1 MNNQEA
7 HFTFSVSTLE
17 PDTFHVVRFTGTEGL
32 SRLYQFDLT
41 LLSENASVDFGKA
54 LSGTAKFTI
63 KRQEGGDLVWHGILR
78 DFQQLQMADKHVIYR
93 AVLVP
98 KAWQLTLTRHN
109 QIFLDQDVTQN
120 ISQCLSDGGLS
131 QGLDFEL
138 SASHS
143 YDKREYVCQYNETH
157 FNFASRW
164 MERNGFYFFFDQS
177 GQQEKLEVTDSLNV
191 HNPHP
196 GGDTLTYAEQ
206 SGLDAD
212 IVGKA
217 AKNFRCEQRRLPREV
232 LLKDYN
238 YQTPSLDIQG
248 KALVSQDGS
257 GTVYTHGGHLRT
269 VSEATSLADLRAQGF
284 KCREQVFFGESNAPF
299 LQPGYVTTLE
309 KHYRDSF
316 NQKYLLIE
324 VKHEGAQESWLVS
337 GMGAA
342 GLGDRLFYRNAFA
355 AIPAGV
361 QFRSELTTPKPLIDG
376 ALKAVID
383 AEGSGQ
389 YAELDDQGRYKVIM
403 PFDLSGRNEG
413 HASTWLRMIQP
424 YAGQNHG
431 MHFPLHK
438 GTEVAVIH
446 YEGDPDQPVIAGAV
460 PNPETPSMVTSGNQT
475 MANITSAG
483 GNLIH
488 IQDQQGS
495 ERILLHSTAKGDYI
509 RIGAHNDPASF
520 SDVMSEMANDGINLT
535 TPQWFN
541 VKAEFANQIVLADN
555 TQTTL
560 GVYSCNAIGANITFI
575 VGMSITTNCAVH
587 TEFSPVWKEMRASV
601 QEAATQKDQIYAD
614 LLVTVGQ
621 HTTTIGQH
629 DVTIGQH
636 TQTIGQHDN
645 TIGQHT
651 QTIGQHDN
659 TIGQHTQTIG
669 QHDQTIGQHTLT
681 IGQHDQTIGQHTLTI
696 GQHDQTIGQH
706 TQTIGE
712 LEQNAGEIT
721 SMAAD
726 VSNLWGVVS
735 VVAGEVGFV

>member
-1 MNNQEA
+1 MPAEQP

-17 PDTFHVVRFTGTEGL
+17 ADTFHVVRFTGTEGL
-32 SRLYQFDLT
+32 SRLYQFNLT
-41 LLSENASVDFGKA
+41 LLSEKTSVDFRKA
-54 LSGTAKFTI
+54 LSGTATFTV
-63 KRQEGGDLVWHGILR
+63 KRPEGGDLTWHGILR
-78 DFQQLQMADKHVIYR
+78 GFQQLQQAGKHVFYQ
-93 AVLVP
+93 AMLVP
-98 KAWQLTLTRHN
+98 KAWLLTQAQHN
-109 QIFLDQDVTQN
+109 QIFLNQDIPAT
-120 ISQCLSDGGLS
+120 ISQCLTDGGLS
-131 QGLDFEL
+131 QGLDFEIDT
-138 SASHS
+138 SREYA
-143 YDKREYVCQYNETH
+143 KREYVCQYNETH
-157 FNFASRW
+157 HDFVSRW

-177 GQQEKLEVTDSLNV
+177 GRQEKLTITDSLDV
-191 HNPHP
+191 HGPHP
-196 GGDTLTYAEQ
+196 GGDTLSYAEP
-206 SGLDAD
+206 SGLDAG
-212 IVGKA
+212 ITGKA
-217 AKNFRCEQRRLPREV
+217 VKNFFCEQRRLPHDV

-238 YQTPSLDIQG
+238 YNTPSLNIQG
-248 KALVSQDGS
+248 KAQVAPEGS
-257 GTVYTHGGHLRT
+257 GTVYVHGGQLETIH
-269 VSEATSLADLRAQGF
+269 EAMWLASLRAQGL

-299 LQPGYVTTLE
+299 LQPGYVASLE
-309 KHYRDSF
+309 RHYRDDF

-324 VKHEGAQESWLVS
+324 VKHEGAQESWLTS
-337 GMGAA
+337 GMGAMGDGA
-342 GLGDRLFYRNAFA
+342 RDIGDRLFYRNAFA

-361 QFRSELTTPKPLIDG
+361 QYRAELKTPKPRLDG

-383 AEGSGQ
+383 AEGTGQ

-413 HASTWLRMIQP
+413 RASTWLRMIQP

-446 YEGDPDQPVIAGAV
+446 YEGNPDMPVIAGAL

-475 MANITSAG
+475 MANITTAG

-495 ERILLHSTAKGDYI
+495 ERILMHSTAKGDFI

-520 SDVMSEMANDGINLT
+520 SDVMNEMANDGINLT

-575 VGMSITTNCAVH
+575 VGMSVTTNCAVH

-601 QEAATQKDQIYAD
+601 QEAATLKDQVYAD
-614 LLVTVGQ
+614 LQQTVGQ
-621 HTTTIGQH
+621 HTN
-629 DVTIGQH
+629 TIGQH
-636 TQTIGQHDN
+636 TLTIGQHTLTIGQHDN

-651 QTIGQHDN
+651 QTIGQH
-659 TIGQHTQTIG
+659 TLSIG

-681 IGQHDQTIGQHTLTI
+681 IGQHDQTIGQHTQTI
-696 GQHDQTIGQH
+696 GQHEQTIGQH